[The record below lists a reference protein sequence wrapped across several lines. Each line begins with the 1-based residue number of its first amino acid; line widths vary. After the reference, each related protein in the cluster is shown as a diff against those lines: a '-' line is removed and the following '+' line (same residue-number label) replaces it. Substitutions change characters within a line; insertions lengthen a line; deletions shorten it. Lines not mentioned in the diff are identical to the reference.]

1 MTPTRSLARSFNRVA
16 ISLAVMA
23 LVVACGGSASDDA
36 ANAFVQSMAVEG
48 RSAPRQALATANG
61 ATQTAGVTLPTAKE
75 LFDWAEYKFP
85 ELFYPAQTFN
95 NYELVY
101 AGQAYTVRSYAN
113 GNNLGLTPDGRIYG
127 LGPFTANVLTAFG
140 TSADYAA
147 QVAADKCRVLPAS
160 CFVTGASH
168 TVNVSANVGGEVTD
182 SASGVRLLLP
192 EGGSGQITMTQLTAT
207 VPAPV
212 GGQGWRLTYNSAQRM
227 EIVQDGAF
235 DGSAAWPA
243 VYVFESPSPGAVD
256 DDKGLEPRWR
266 PLPIRQ
272 VAPGRYAFEVS
283 PGLATTVAADRRQ
296 ALAAGSNVT
305 RDYYIAQSAKATTDT
320 EKRMAQ
326 YSLAGVY
333 TDSFVAMLST
343 SKATAVRSHIAA
355 KLPTWGN
362 ASSDYRGFSF
372 LPFRRLNPQINVPLD
387 NSSLAH
393 ELGHYL
399 THMLVGD
406 NVYEQLEKQPFA
418 KQHGIL
424 DVNGRGSINED
435 YAFFIEYQF
444 IGKGGNYPLDAAAS
458 FLSRRK
464 AGADVPS
471 IEGFSAAMLAAMVR
485 TTTQIP
491 SIDPIDLVGRL
502 VDVPVVGMTRDKLF
516 DVIAAGPTDVD
527 SLRRGIEGALDSAG
541 QDRMRVNLQRL
552 GWRYA
557 ATLRVLDANGQPMA
571 NAAARLLVRTTG
583 GDFVSDV
590 GTTDAQG
597 ALNLWFAFPGTST
610 LEIASGGQ
618 TLEGAVT
625 IDPTR
630 PTSDRIALGDVTV
643 KGLETFTRL
652 TEVCASFTYTSI
664 TAVTKFEQG
673 PFVATYC
680 IDTSGKPLNWSGSL
694 FTVIDGQISAEGL
707 YSQLRGQVNALKAR
721 RPHNGSYKTPP
732 PRFEILADGLQ
743 RDLKSPLI
751 RFTLSG
757 AAAAGHYTINYQPE
771 DDCSFGFC
779 EARAIKSIDPASV
792 TIWADF
798 RDY

>member
-1 MTPTRSLARSFNRVA
+1 MSNPRILARTFNRVA
-16 ISLAVMA
+16 IALAVTA
-23 LVVACGGSASDDA
+23 FLAACGGSASDDA
-36 ANAFVQSMAVEG
+36 ATAFVQRMAIEG
-48 RSAPRQALATANG
+48 SSAPRQALATVDG
-61 ATQTAGVTLPTAKE
+61 ATQAAAATLPSAKE

-127 LGPFTANVLTAFG
+127 LGPFTANVLTGFG

-147 QVAADKCRVLPAS
+147 QVATDKCTVLPAS

-168 TVNVSANVGGEVTD
+168 TVSVSANVGAEVID
-182 SASGVRLLLP
+182 SASGVHLLLP
-192 EGGSGQITMTQLTAT
+192 EGGSGQVTMTQLTAT

-212 GGQGWRLTYNSAQRM
+212 AGQGWRLTYNSAQRM
-227 EIVQDGAF
+227 EIVLDGAF

-243 VYVFESPSPGAVD
+243 VYVFAAPSPGAVD
-256 DDKGLEPRWR
+256 DAKGLAPRWLS
-266 PLPIRQ
+266 LPIRQ

-283 PGLATTVAADRRQ
+283 SGLPSATAADQRQ
-296 ALAAGSNVT
+296 ALAAGTNVT

-343 SKATAVRSHIAA
+343 TKAAAVRSHIAA
-355 KLPTWGN
+355 KLPSWGN
-362 ASSDYRGFSF
+362 DSSFYRGFTF
-372 LPFRRLNPQINVPLD
+372 LPTRRLYPQINVTLD
-387 NSSLAH
+387 NASLAH

-406 NVYEQLEKQPFA
+406 DVYEKLEKQPFA
-418 KQHGIL
+418 KQHGVL

-444 IGKGGNYPLDAAAS
+444 TGWGGNSNLDRAGD
-458 FLSRRK
+458 FLISRK

-471 IEGFSAAMLAAMVR
+471 IEGFTAAMLAAMVR

-491 SIDPIDLVGRL
+491 SIDLKSRN
-502 VDVPVVGMTRDKLF
+502 VDVPVVGLTRDKVF
-516 DVIAAGPTDVD
+516 DVIASGPTDVD

-583 GDFVSDV
+583 GDYVSDV

-610 LEIASGGQ
+610 LEIVSGGQ
-618 TLEGAVT
+618 TLEGAVS

-630 PTSDRIALGDVTV
+630 STSDRIALGDVTV
-643 KGLETFTRL
+643 KGQETFTRL
-652 TEVCASFTYTSI
+652 TDVCASFTYTSI

-673 PFVATYC
+673 PFIATYC

-707 YSQLRGQVNALKAR
+707 YSQLYGQVNALKAR

-743 RDLKSPLI
+743 RDRTTQVI
-751 RFTLSG
+751 RFKLSG

-771 DDCSFGFC
+771 DDCSFGYC

-798 RDY
+798 RGY